1 MVSAITDKGWQAWT
15 AAALV
20 ILVGVVFIFSVFSN
34 NLFEVG
40 PAFEDLIDDFRPI
53 LTDESLD
60 TADADV
66 AGLGAVAT
74 EFETAVVP
82 GMAQALQMTPQDF
95 GAMMQTNF
103 PAVATGAAALPDIET
118 QFSSV
123 LGTLRAEQD
132 RFASADAIPTEDLP
146 ATTVPWGLFLAG
158 IATLLVGG
166 YMIYK
171 IKMGSMVA
179 MGLGVVLV
187 VVPLLLSLVG
197 KAGDAD
203 ELNENLEPVYTQEL
217 VDGAKG
223 ALQVVGAMG
232 TEMQTAMLPTLATQL
247 EMAPDQLNAF
257 LGENFPAT
265 AGVLANLDEV
275 SQRFDGLVTT
285 FDENLDN
292 YEVLKPVKFT
302 PIIWTIIIGGV
313 ALIALGAWGFV
324 TARKT

>member
-1 MVSAITDKGWQAWT
+1 NKGWQAWT
-15 AAALV
+15 SAGLV
-20 ILVGVVFIFSVFSN
+20 ILVGVVFVFSVFSN

-53 LTDESLD
+53 LTDEALA
-60 TADADV
+60 TAEADV

-82 GMAQALQMTPQDF
+82 GMAQALQMTPEEF
-95 GAMMQTNF
+95 GGMMQQQF
-103 PAVATGAAALPDIET
+103 PAVATGAAALPAIET

-123 LGTLRAEQD
+123 LGTLKAEQD

-146 ATTVPWGLFLAG
+146 ATTVPWGLFIAG
-158 IATLLVGG
+158 IATILVGG
-166 YMIYK
+166 YMLYRIR
-171 IKMGSMVA
+171 MGSMVA
-179 MGLGVVLV
+179 IGLGVALV

-197 KAGDAD
+197 KAADAD

-223 ALQVVGAMG
+223 ALEVVGAMG

-247 EMAPDQLNAF
+247 QFTPDQLNAF

-265 AGVLANLDEV
+265 AGVLSNLDEV
-275 SQRFDGLVTT
+275 SGRFNGLVTT

-292 YEVLKPVKFT
+292 YEVLKPVAFT
-302 PIIWTIIIGGV
+302 PIIWTIIIGGL
-313 ALIALGAWGFV
+313 ALIAFGAWGFIDS
-324 TARKT
+324 RKT